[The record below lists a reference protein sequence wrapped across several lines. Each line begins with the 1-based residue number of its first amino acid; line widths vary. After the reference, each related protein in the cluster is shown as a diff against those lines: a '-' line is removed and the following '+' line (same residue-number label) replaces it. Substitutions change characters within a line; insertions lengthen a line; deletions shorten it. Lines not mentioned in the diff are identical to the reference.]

1 VKSLAIVVRGTV
13 GTATAHNVIVVVVII
28 VVASVVVVTSATT
41 VTTAT
46 VTTALPRIIS
56 WSLRR

>member
-28 VVASVVVVTSATT
+28 VAVTSATT

-56 WSLRR
+56 WSLRG